1 MDGSNGERKARDALR
16 DERERDAFAAVPR
29 ERTTHDESERGE
41 IVSGKSQQNVM
52 TEVSNDDAKLGYYS
66 PLDGMRLHVIDTD
79 PMSVSANGWLEDL
92 SKVEK
97 YVMSD
102 EAYEKR
108 EGTYRQWARKKKR
121 RRPDVGPLQKEQQ
134 KLRNQRKSTNE
145 GEVDVEDAIAAAREK
160 RR

>member
-1 MDGSNGERKARDALR
+1 
-16 DERERDAFAAVPR
+16 
-29 ERTTHDESERGE
+29 
-41 IVSGKSQQNVM
+41 M

-108 EGTYRQWARKKKR
+108 EGTYRQWARKKR
-121 RRPDVGPLQKEQQ
+121 EEDPTWTLQKEQQ

-160 RR
+160 TLTTYSSFERVASTPQLPVRTWPGSQTRLAHVAFGHSFELAPPAPV